1 MRRRVNVT
9 FRERAMNKPVFSAVA
24 IAMLAGSAL
33 AQEPEPTVRAEQV
46 AAGVHVLYG
55 SGGNIGVS
63 AGADGVFLVD
73 DQYAPMTPKIIEALA
88 KISPERPRFV
98 LNTHWHGDHTGGNEN
113 LASQGSLIVAHDNV
127 RVRMSSEQFSKMFD
141 RKTPASPAKALPVVT
156 FNDGASFH
164 LNGDEIRGTHA
175 PAAHTDGDVFV
186 HFRKANVIHTG
197 DIVFAGRYP
206 FIDLDSGGSV
216 AGVIA
221 AVERMLALADD
232 RTRVIPGHGEVT
244 DKAGLAAYR
253 DMLVTTSGRVRDLV
267 KAGKTLDE
275 VLAAKPNADYDA
287 TLGWQ
292 FISPERYLTILYR
305 DAAETAGVK

>member
-1 MRRRVNVT
+1 M
-9 FRERAMNKPVFSAVA
+9 KPGTVIAALIAAAPCATAAQEQAEPPIRTEAVA
-24 IAMLAGSAL
+24 PGIY
-33 AQEPEPTVRAEQV
+33 
-46 AAGVHVLYG
+46 VLYG

-73 DQYAPMTPKIIEALA
+73 DQYAPMTPKILEALA

-113 LASQGSLIVAHDNV
+113 LASQGSLVVAHDNV
-127 RVRMSSEQFSKMFD
+127 RLRMGSEQFSKMFD

-156 FNDGASFH
+156 FSDGASFH

-197 DIVFAGRYP
+197 DLVFAGRYP
-206 FIDLDSGGSV
+206 FIDIDSGGSV

-221 AVERMLALADD
+221 AVDRMLALADD
-232 RTRVIPGHGEVT
+232 GTRVIPGHGEAT
-244 DKAGLAAYR
+244 DKAGLASYR
-253 DMLVTTSGRVRDLV
+253 DMLAKTSGRVHDLV

-287 TLGWQ
+287 KLGWQ
-292 FISPERYLTILYR
+292 FITPERYLQILYR
-305 DAAETAGVK
+305 DAAEGARVK